1 MNRTER
7 RSLDLT
13 LTLLVTEDEATR
25 GAKKRVEVSRI
36 VRCSACFATYR
47 AGPGCGACDGGLLTR
62 DEVLFVTVPAGVVP
76 GQELRLAGK
85 GHESSRDDAG
95 DLYLKIALPK
105 VVETLPKTAKKTF
118 AELFRDRE
126 TRPAFFIAGLMAV
139 PFVLWGAE
147 RAIAHSKAAPVGA
160 ACASNVDCRS
170 NLCMSLFERDT
181 LQIAPGSPAIRMLP
195 RKTGAVCTEECTTD
209 ADCPASMTCEA
220 ANRSERLSGMPDLG
234 LGSDTPNTY
243 ACSPRPRPS
252 TVR

>member
-1 MNRTER
+1 MQRTEK

-13 LTLLVTEDEATR
+13 LTLLVTPDEAKD
-25 GAKKRVEVSRI
+25 GVKKRVEVSRI
-36 VRCSACFATYR
+36 VRCATCFATYR
-47 AGPGCGACDGGLLTR
+47 AGPGCDACDGGLLTR
-62 DEVLFVTVPAGVVP
+62 DEVLFVTVPAGVVA

-95 DLYLKIALPK
+95 DLYLTIALPQ

-118 AELFRDRE
+118 TELFRDRE

-147 RAIAHSKAAPVGA
+147 RAIARVKAAPVGA
-160 ACASNVDCRS
+160 ACATNADCRS
-170 NLCMSLFERDT
+170 NLCMSLFERDA
-181 LQIAPGSPAIRMLP
+181 LQLAPGRPAVPMLP

-220 ANRSERLSGMPDLG
+220 ANRSERLSTMPDLG
-234 LGSDTPNTY
+234 LGADTPNTY
-243 ACSPRPRPS
+243 ACRPRPRPS
-252 TVR
+252 NAR